1 MFLMNAPQ
9 RITLLA
15 SLAALTLVMES
26 CVYPP
31 FAPYPPPRSYHSRA
45 YYDDYYQPPPRY
57 HNRNHRL
64 RDEQRFDEDAPPPP
78 QRGAISERNNA
89 QRPVEKTPPTLSGD
103 PIATP
108 KKEVPTATRTNNPNR
123 VKSPYPPYEEL
134 DVSGLPSGSLAKDP
148 ATGEKF
154 RVP

>member
-9 RITLLA
+9 RIILLA
-15 SLAALTLVMES
+15 SLAVLTLAMES
-26 CVYPP
+26 CIYPP
-31 FAPYPPPRSYHSRA
+31 FAPYSPPRRYHARA
-45 YYDDYYQPPPRY
+45 YYDDYYPPPPRHY
-57 HNRNHRL
+57 YRKYRPQ
-64 RDEQRFDEDAPPPP
+64 DAERFDEDAPPPP
-78 QRGAISERNNA
+78 QRDSSSDRKSDL
-89 QRPVEKTPPTLSGD
+89 RPAEKTPPTLSGD